1 MSTSQLLRAL
11 LNPDNMSGY
20 MTNTL
25 FGKSVVS
32 ITLTQT
38 MVNVYVDL
46 RYKVT
51 KEANISLN
59 SLDRLLP
66 ELS

>member
-1 MSTSQLLRAL
+1 
-11 LNPDNMSGY
+11 MSGY